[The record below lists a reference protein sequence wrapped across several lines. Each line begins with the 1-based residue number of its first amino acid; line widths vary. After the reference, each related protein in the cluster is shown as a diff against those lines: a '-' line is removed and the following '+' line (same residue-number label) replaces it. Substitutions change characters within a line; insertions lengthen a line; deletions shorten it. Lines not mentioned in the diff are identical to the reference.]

1 MRPKFG
7 DIIEIETSK
16 GLAYAIYTHRH
27 VKPPKYGA
35 VIQVFDHLYDSR
47 PTEIA
52 EIAGNPVRFATFF
65 PVACGGKSEAR

>member
-16 GLAYAIYTHRH
+16 GLAYAICTHH
-27 VKPPKYGA
+27 HCKA
-35 VIQVFDHLYDSR
+35 AELYDSR

-65 PVACGGKSEAR
+65 PLHMAVNRKLVEVLECSYSR